1 MPDNT
6 KLCVAELMPAGGS
19 NAMETLTDS
28 RLEEVVRQNEALRGL
43 VLALSAE
50 MSQVSIML
58 REMVTLTAS
67 QEASI
72 KRTAIGRAQELCAK
86 YGLPQNRYARIAA
99 LIRADVTRPS
109 GVRAVRDIPR
119 CEFDQ
124 ALEQARAWEK
134 PGVLRKM
141 TRGEENA

>member
-1 MPDNT
+1 MPEM
-6 KLCVAELMPAGGS
+6 KLCVAGPGPVSAGGPS
-19 NAMETLTDS
+19 AVRAPQDA
-28 RLEEVVRQNEALRGL
+28 RVEEIIRQNEALRSV

-50 MSQVSIML
+50 MSQVSLML

-67 QEASI
+67 QEASL
-72 KRTAIGRAQELCAK
+72 KRAAIGRAQELCAR
-86 YGLPQNRYARIAA
+86 YGLPPKRYARIAA

-124 ALEQARAWEK
+124 ALEQARTWEK

-141 TRGEENA
+141 TREEDA